1 MQKDDCSLTVNRKEV
16 PMLRIALCDDLQD
29 QLEIMKTAVQ
39 TYYQNKASNIEI
51 YAYNNAMNFVDAVEE
66 RKDFDIIL
74 LDICM
79 PGLLGTDIAREMRK
93 QKSQAEI
100 IFLSTSDEFA
110 VEAFDVRAAHY
121 LTKPFTQKQFDQ
133 VMDTIRQRHSKKI
146 IFRLVGGG
154 IQVEEVNN
162 LLFIESNGHVQQ
174 VHTYDGSM
182 LETRQSL
189 SALLQTFESIVPG
202 QFVSPGKGYI
212 VNQSAIHIIK
222 SEYIEVKGHKIPLA
236 KRKYRPVPG
245 RLFQIHFPKRRIKI
259 PKISAFPVPFIFVR
273 KIKVPVK
280 SLYRKGAK
288 I

>member
-1 MQKDDCSLTVNRKEV
+1 
-16 PMLRIALCDDLQD
+16 MLRIALCDDLQD

-66 RKDFDIIL
+66 RKDFD
-74 LDICM
+74 
-79 PGLLGTDIAREMRK
+79 
-93 QKSQAEI
+93 
-100 IFLSTSDEFA
+100 
-110 VEAFDVRAAHY
+110 
-121 LTKPFTQKQFDQ
+121 
-133 VMDTIRQRHSKKI
+133 SKKI

-154 IQVEEVNN
+154 IQVEEVNH
-162 LLFIESNGHVQQ
+162 LLFVESNGHVQQ

-222 SEYIEVKGHKIPLA
+222 SEYIEVKGHKIPWPNG
-236 KRKYRPVPG
+236 KYRQ
-245 RLFQIHFPKRRIKI
+245 FQEDYFKL
-259 PKISAFPVPFIFVR
+259 IFQ
-273 KIKVPVK
+273 KTHKKSKKVPI
-280 SLYRKGAK
+280 SLSSILCAK
-288 I
+288 TGSRSNFHTGKAKYE

>member
-1 MQKDDCSLTVNRKEV
+1 
-16 PMLRIALCDDLQD
+16 MLRIALCDDLQD

-66 RKDFDIIL
+66 RKDFD
-74 LDICM
+74 
-79 PGLLGTDIAREMRK
+79 
-93 QKSQAEI
+93 
-100 IFLSTSDEFA
+100 
-110 VEAFDVRAAHY
+110 
-121 LTKPFTQKQFDQ
+121 
-133 VMDTIRQRHSKKI
+133 SKKI

-154 IQVEEVNN
+154 IQVEEVNH
-162 LLFIESNGHVQQ
+162 LLFVESNGHVQQ

-222 SEYIEVKGHKIPLA
+222 SEYIEVKAQNPPGQTEIS
-236 KRKYRPVPG
+236 PVPG
-245 RLFQIHFPKRRIKI
+245 RLFQIDFPKRRIKNQKKV
-259 PKISAFPVPFIFVR
+259 PISLSSIFVR
-273 KIKVPVK
+273 KNRVK
-280 SLYRKGAK
+280 IEFSYRKK
-288 I
+288 QKYE

>member
-1 MQKDDCSLTVNRKEV
+1 
-16 PMLRIALCDDLQD
+16 MLRIALCDDLQD

-66 RKDFDIIL
+66 RKDFD
-74 LDICM
+74 
-79 PGLLGTDIAREMRK
+79 
-93 QKSQAEI
+93 
-100 IFLSTSDEFA
+100 
-110 VEAFDVRAAHY
+110 
-121 LTKPFTQKQFDQ
+121 
-133 VMDTIRQRHSKKI
+133 SKKI

-154 IQVEEVNN
+154 IQVEEVNH
-162 LLFIESNGHVQQ
+162 LLFVESNGHVQQ

-222 SEYIEVKGHKIPLA
+222 SEYIEVKGHKIPPGQTEIS
-236 KRKYRPVPG
+236 PVPG
-245 RLFQIHFPKRRIKI
+245 RLFQIHFPKRRIKNQKKV
-259 PKISAFPVPFIFVR
+259 PISLSSIFVR
-273 KIKVPVK
+273 KNRVK
-280 SLYRKGAK
+280 IEFSYRKK
-288 I
+288 QKYE

>member
-1 MQKDDCSLTVNRKEV
+1 
-16 PMLRIALCDDLQD
+16 MLRIALCDDLQD

-66 RKDFDIIL
+66 RKDFD
-74 LDICM
+74 
-79 PGLLGTDIAREMRK
+79 
-93 QKSQAEI
+93 
-100 IFLSTSDEFA
+100 
-110 VEAFDVRAAHY
+110 
-121 LTKPFTQKQFDQ
+121 
-133 VMDTIRQRHSKKI
+133 SKKI

-154 IQVEEVNN
+154 IQVEEVNH
-162 LLFIESNGHVQQ
+162 LLFVESNGHVQQ

-236 KRKYRPVPG
+236 KRKYRQFQEDYFKLIFQKDASKNQKKVP
-245 RLFQIHFPKRRIKI
+245 
-259 PKISAFPVPFIFVR
+259 ISLSSIFVR
-273 KIKVPVK
+273 KNRVK
-280 SLYRKGAK
+280 IEFSYRKK
-288 I
+288 QKYE

>member
-1 MQKDDCSLTVNRKEV
+1 
-16 PMLRIALCDDLQD
+16 MLRIALYDDLQD

-66 RKDFDIIL
+66 RKDFD
-74 LDICM
+74 
-79 PGLLGTDIAREMRK
+79 
-93 QKSQAEI
+93 
-100 IFLSTSDEFA
+100 
-110 VEAFDVRAAHY
+110 
-121 LTKPFTQKQFDQ
+121 
-133 VMDTIRQRHSKKI
+133 SKKI

-162 LLFIESNGHVQQ
+162 LLFVESNGHVQQ

-182 LETRQSL
+182 LETRQYL

-236 KRKYRPVPG
+236 KRKYRQ
-245 RLFQIHFPKRRIKI
+245 FQEDYFK
-259 PKISAFPVPFIFVR
+259 FIFQ
-273 KIKVPVK
+273 KD
-280 SLYRKGAK
+280 A
-288 I
+288 

>member
-1 MQKDDCSLTVNRKEV
+1 
-16 PMLRIALCDDLQD
+16 
-29 QLEIMKTAVQ
+29 
-39 TYYQNKASNIEI
+39 
-51 YAYNNAMNFVDAVEE
+51 
-66 RKDFDIIL
+66 
-74 LDICM
+74 
-79 PGLLGTDIAREMRK
+79 MRK
-93 QKSQAEI
+93 KV
-100 IFLSTSDEFA
+100 IF
-110 VEAFDVRAAHY
+110 H
-121 LTKPFTQKQFDQ
+121 
-133 VMDTIRQRHSKKI
+133 
-146 IFRLVGGG
+146 LVGGG

-162 LLFIESNGHVQQ
+162 LLFVESNGHVQQ
-174 VHTYDGSM
+174 VHTHDGSM

-189 SALLQTFESIVPG
+189 SALLQTFESIVPV

-280 SLYRKGAK
+280 FLYRKGAK